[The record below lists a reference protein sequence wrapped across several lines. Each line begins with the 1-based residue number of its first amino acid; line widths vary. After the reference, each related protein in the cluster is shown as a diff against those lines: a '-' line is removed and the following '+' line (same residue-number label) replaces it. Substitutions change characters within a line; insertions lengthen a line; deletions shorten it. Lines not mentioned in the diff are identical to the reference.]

1 MEESVRFK
9 PTGGGSFNPLS
20 VYPIG
25 SIYISVSGTNPAEL
39 FGGTW
44 QRLKDRF
51 LLAAGDTYA
60 AGSTGGEAEHLL
72 TADELPSHTHPL
84 ESITGTDDMN
94 FVNGSGS
101 FLLQNSDTTI
111 DWPSAKNAEMKYG
124 NTGSVGGNKPHN
136 NLPPYLAVY
145 MWVRVA

>member
-1 MEESVRFK
+1 MAEK
-9 PTGGGSFNPLS
+9 IKTMQADQH
-20 VYPIG
+20 PIG
-25 SIYISVSGTNPAEL
+25 SIYLSVDATNPAVW

-44 QRLKDRF
+44 EQLKDRF

-72 TADELPSHTHPL
+72 TTDELPSHTHPL

-94 FVNGSGS
+94 FINGSGS

-111 DWPSAKNAEMKYG
+111 DWPRAKNAEMKYG
-124 NTGSVGGNKPHN
+124 NTGGVGGNKPHN

-145 MWVRVA
+145 MWVRIA

>member
-1 MEESVRFK
+1 MAEKIKTMQSDQH
-9 PTGGGSFNPLS
+9 
-20 VYPIG
+20 PIG
-25 SIYISVSGTNPAEL
+25 SIYLSVDSTNPSVY

-44 QRLKDRF
+44 ERLKDRF

-72 TADELPSHTHPL
+72 TTDELPSHTHPL

-94 FVNGSGS
+94 FINGSGS

-111 DWPSAKNAEMKYG
+111 DWPSAKKAEMKYG

-145 MWVRVA
+145 TWVRVA

>member
-1 MEESVRFK
+1 MAEKIRTMPVDQH
-9 PTGGGSFNPLS
+9 P
-20 VYPIG
+20 VG
-25 SIYISVSGTNPAEL
+25 SIYQSVNPTDPSEL

-44 QRLKDRF
+44 QMLKDVF
-51 LLAAGDTYA
+51 LMAAGDSYP
-60 AGSTGGEAEHLL
+60 AGSKGGEAEHVL
-72 TADELPSHTHPL
+72 TVEEMPIHDHSL

-101 FLLQNSDTTI
+101 FLLQNSDTTV
-111 DWPSAKNAEMKYG
+111 DWPSAKNAKMKYG

-145 MWVRVA
+145 TWVRTA

>member
-1 MEESVRFK
+1 MEELVRVK
-9 PTGGGSFNPLS
+9 PTSGGNFNPLI

-25 SIYISVSGTNPAEL
+25 SIYLSSDATNPAVY

-44 QRLKDRF
+44 ERLKDRF
-51 LLAAGDTYA
+51 LLAAGDIYA

-72 TADELPSHTHPL
+72 TTDELPSHTHPL

-94 FVNGSGS
+94 FINGSGS

-124 NTGSVGGNKPHN
+124 NTGSVGGSKPHN
-136 NLPPYLAVY
+136 NMPPYLAVY
-145 MWVRVA
+145 MWQRVA